1 MIGYMYII
9 SGDQAALQADVIVV
23 NKLFKQLKD
32 RPGGVSLLKRKDRLV
47 QTEGRDGSEER
58 GKKML

>member
-1 MIGYMYII
+1 MYII
-9 SGDQAALQADVIVV
+9 SGDQAALQTEMIVV

-32 RPGGVSLLKRKDRLV
+32 RPGGVSLLKWKDKLV

-58 GKKML
+58 GEKVL